1 MAPQLHKRF
10 SDEQIKSL
18 LERYLSKD
26 IGINYLLEIL
36 GIKRTRFF
44 ELLKAY
50 RDDPHDFSIS
60 YRRKR
65 TTRMMDRQIEENILR
80 ELGLEKTLIENRDM
94 PNQVV

>member
-36 GIKRTRFF
+36 GIKRSRFF

-50 RDDPHDFSIS
+50 RDDPHRLLYLLS
-60 YRRKR
+60 
-65 TTRMMDRQIEENILR
+65 
-80 ELGLEKTLIENRDM
+80 ELSANAF
-94 PNQVV
+94 